1 MYPIAL
7 RPVDVGVA
15 VGLVAQVGE
24 PDVLCGRPDPA
35 VAALVRHLDDQ
46 LVAGDGQVAVEVEAA
61 GGSSVCSVILKYVCF
76 ALFSALIIANI
87 HSFQR
92 EKLLFSA

>member
-1 MYPIAL
+1 M
-7 RPVDVGVA
+7 GVA

-24 PDVLCGRPDPA
+24 LDILCGRPHTI

-46 LVAGDGQVAVEVEAA
+46 LVAGDGQIAVEVEAA
-61 GGSSVCSVILKYVCF
+61 GVKLSLQSNSQVCF
-76 ALFSALIIANI
+76 ALFSVLIIAHI
-87 HSFQR
+87 HSFQW